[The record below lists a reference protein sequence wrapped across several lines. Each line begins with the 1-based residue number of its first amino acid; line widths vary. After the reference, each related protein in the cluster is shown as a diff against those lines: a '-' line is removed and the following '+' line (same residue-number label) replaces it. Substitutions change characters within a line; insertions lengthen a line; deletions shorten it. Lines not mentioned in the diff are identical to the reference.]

1 MLTAD
6 WIVSL
11 SAVIG
16 GALVFVAGLVGALL
30 LPSRYVPLVRNRPEQ
45 LALGFSILLA
55 CIGCFL
61 LFMLPVYNGTNESK
75 TFIEVNGPYLI
86 PFFTAP
92 LTFAVF
98 PLLFCRVR
106 FRPAIEGLC
115 AFLLGMQAVVGMSG
129 YGLFFGPSGI
139 AMVLAGI
146 LSIKSNAA

>member
-1 MLTAD
+1 MLTAG

-11 SAVIG
+11 GAVIG

-30 LPSRYVPLVRNRPEQ
+30 MPSRYVPLVRNRPEQ

-61 LFMLPVYNGTNESK
+61 LFTLPVYNGTNGSK

-86 PFFTAP
+86 PFFISP

-98 PLLFCRVR
+98 PVLFFRVR

-115 AFLLGMQAVVGMSG
+115 AFMLGVQAAVGMSG

-146 LSIKSNAA
+146 LSIKSNTA

>member
-1 MLTAD
+1 MLIAA

-11 SAVIG
+11 GAVIG
-16 GALVFVAGLVGALL
+16 GALVFVAGLIGAVL
-30 LPSRYVPLVRNRPEQ
+30 LPSHYVPLVRNRPEL
-45 LALGFSILLA
+45 LALEFSILLA

-61 LFMLPVYNGTNESK
+61 LFTLPVYSGTNESK

-86 PFFTAP
+86 PFFIAP

-98 PLLFCRVR
+98 PLLFFRVR

-115 AFLLGMQAVVGMSG
+115 AFLLGVQTAVGMSG

-146 LSIKSNAA
+146 LSIKSNTA